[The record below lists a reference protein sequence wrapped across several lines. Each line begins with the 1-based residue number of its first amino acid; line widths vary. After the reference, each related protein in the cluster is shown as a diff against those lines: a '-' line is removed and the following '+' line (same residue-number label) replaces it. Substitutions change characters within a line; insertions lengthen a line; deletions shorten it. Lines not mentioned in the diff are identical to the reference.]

1 MSPLG
6 EDSGSAAALAE
17 KILTICDKGDRMI
30 FFKGNLAKDTMCEV
44 LENGGLLVEQLVVYE
59 TKESCDLKKDL
70 AVLQPPHWVVLF
82 SPSGA
87 RAALPLLPEE
97 SSFKLVAIGET
108 VGFGQDPIS
117 LQGQPQGTRCCD
129 WASTL
134 QELHL
139 NLPPRVCC
147 QCSEAALQT
156 EDISKFLLRTELS
169 AQSHHLNIF
178 SLQNAIFQILISLP
192 FKMKK
197 VKEKE
202 APDLSSLLVFGYACK
217 LFRCLC
223 LHANENNYHP
233 IILRLSSSN
242 VTLCLNSY
250 PVLGPLITLM

>member
-17 KILTICDKGDRMI
+17 KILTICERGDRVI

-97 SSFKLVAIGET
+97 MSFKLVAIGET

-117 LQGQPQGTRCCD
+117 LQGQPQETRCCV

-139 NLPPRVCC
+139 NLHLRVCC

-156 EDISKFLLRTELS
+156 EDISKFLLRTSACPIPSSQYLFITKCYISDFDLLTFHNEESEGKGSSGPELI
-169 AQSHHLNIF
+169 AGLWLCMQA
-178 SLQNAIFQILISLP
+178 LQVFNQCLFYWPCLP
-192 FKMKK
+192 N
-197 VKEKE
+197 
-202 APDLSSLLVFGYACK
+202 CHNC
-217 LFRCLC
+217 R
-223 LHANENNYHP
+223 
-233 IILRLSSSN
+233 
-242 VTLCLNSY
+242 
-250 PVLGPLITLM
+250 

>member
-6 EDSGSAAALAE
+6 KDSGSAAALAE
-17 KILTICDKGDRMI
+17 IILTICEKGDRVI

-70 AVLQPPHWVVLF
+70 ASIQPPDWVALF

-97 SSFKLVAIGET
+97 SSFRLVAIGET

-117 LQGQPQGTRCCD
+117 LQGQPQGTRCCV

-139 NLPPRVCC
+139 NLPLRDCC

-156 EDISKFLLRTELS
+156 EDISKFLLWT
-169 AQSHHLNIF
+169 N
-178 SLQNAIFQILISLP
+178 
-192 FKMKK
+192 
-197 VKEKE
+197 
-202 APDLSSLLVFGYACK
+202 LSSCPIPSPQC
-217 LFRCLC
+217 LFIAKCYISDFDFLTFQNEESEGKRSSGPELIAGLWLC
-223 LHANENNYHP
+223 
-233 IILRLSSSN
+233 
-242 VTLCLNSY
+242 
-250 PVLGPLITLM
+250 M